1 MTSFLKG
8 KVGRSTVVEVDS
20 RDRMCDGRACGGK
33 SKRISRR
40 RMDEGMCEGGL
51 DGVERPAAHREVA
64 EEDAADAFDAR
75 HVACAPPTDA
85 EELEG
90 VVAQYDLI
98 FALTRELEDTNAAIF
113 RAEEDVVRLQLA
125 AEATSKDDDAA
136 LPTVDEEA
144 MATSQTSKDDVA
156 RRPEN
161 CEREESCSSNQMEM
175 ERVMIHPEAVEAATN
190 RREKMALRQRIMRLE
205 GRWKKEAEA
214 LDAREDVRMKLVS
227 VRDRLFQKASCAI
240 GTASSL
246 ETCSSTP
253 CDSEEAMTV
262 VGPLQRVLDEM
273 CVGLV
278 AAHEL
283 LLRCTSWMQ
292 QEEIEPADEVR
303 LEETWMEIRKQ
314 VVHHVNPLVQ
324 QLECSEPSIQG
335 HVQQFNILKNTWFT
349 YASKLANHS
358 RQISEYLELVVQDE
372 AAIESIQEQLGEK
385 AVVLDKTT
393 DQLHKLHK
401 CAREIGRQNSVKMQ
415 VVDTLKRQ
423 LSVLHE
429 SHRKKQRAVNALEG
443 GMGEILDGIEKCK
456 CLLQGFEDNNK
467 VMSGALK
474 EEEEKLQV
482 EMLRRKSLE
491 GQIVDVEQSYHHIIH
506 SIRQYEGQLQQMI
519 VQQQQAIKEIK
530 PLTSMLKDNEKKYTA
545 YLGECDSLYKQEN
558 ESFHKLCALK
568 KFLQG
573 RDTLLKQ
580 HRHLMLEQIQE
591 ETKIKFLTE
600 ELKIPMNV
608 HHWRKLER
616 NDPETYKLLQK
627 SIGLQRQLVRKTSEL
642 AEQERQFEEKES
654 RLSKLQT
661 LLASQVT
668 PDYEQEMNILLVQ
681 QEEKYKELRDL
692 TEEVQ
697 YLRTRAEE
705 SVQKIRLFIDSMIKG
720 SG

>member
-1 MTSFLKG
+1 M
-8 KVGRSTVVEVDS
+8 VRSTVVELDS
-20 RDRMCDGRACGGK
+20 RDRMCHGRACRCT

-40 RMDEGMCEGGL
+40 EMDEGVSDDGL
-51 DGVERPAAHREVA
+51 SGAERCATHRKVA
-64 EEDAADAFDAR
+64 EGDAVDACDGS

-98 FALTRELEDTNAAIF
+98 FALTKELEDTNAAIF
-113 RAEEDVVRLQLA
+113 RAEEEFIRLQLDE
-125 AEATSKDDDAA
+125 EATSTHDDAA
-136 LPTVDEEA
+136 LATVDVKA
-144 MATSQTSKDDVA
+144 MTTRQTSKDDVA
-156 RRPEN
+156 KRQEIR
-161 CEREESCSSNQMEM
+161 ERKESCASDRMEM
-175 ERVMIHPEAVEAATN
+175 ERVVIHPEAVEAATN
-190 RREKMALRQRIMRLE
+190 RREKMAIRQRIMRLE
-205 GRWKKEAEA
+205 GRWKKEAQA
-214 LDAREDVRMKLVS
+214 LDAREDVRTKLVL
-227 VRDRLFQKASCAI
+227 VRDRLFQKASCTI
-240 GTASSL
+240 GTASSMQ
-246 ETCSSTP
+246 TCSSTP
-253 CDSEEAMTV
+253 CDSEEV
-262 VGPLQRVLDEM
+262 ENIVGPLQRVLDDM
-273 CVGLV
+273 CVGLSV
-278 AAHEL
+278 AHEL
-283 LLRCTSWMQ
+283 LRRCTSWMQ
-292 QEEIEPADEVR
+292 QDEIDPADEVR
-303 LEETWMEIRKQ
+303 LQETWMEIRKQ
-314 VVHHVNPLVQ
+314 LVNHVNPLVQ

-335 HVQQFNILKNTWFT
+335 QVQQFNILKNTWST
-349 YASKLANHS
+349 YASKLANRS
-358 RQISEYLELVVQDE
+358 RQISEYQELVVQDE
-372 AAIESIQEQLGEK
+372 AAIQSIHEQLGEK

-415 VVDTLKRQ
+415 VIDTMKRQ

-456 CLLQGFEDNNK
+456 CLLQDFEDKNK

-474 EEEEKLQV
+474 EEEKKLQE
-482 EMLRRKSLE
+482 EMLHRKSLE

-519 VQQQQAIKEIK
+519 VQQQQAVKEIK
-530 PLTSMLKDNEKKYTA
+530 PLMSMLKDNEKQYTA
-545 YLGECDSLYKQEN
+545 YLQECDGLYKEEN

-591 ETKIKFLTE
+591 EMKIKFLTE
-600 ELKIPMNV
+600 ELEIPMNV

-616 NDPETYKLLQK
+616 NDPDTYKLLQK
-627 SIGLQRQLVRKTSEL
+627 SIRLQRQLVRRNSEL
-642 AEQERQFEEKES
+642 AEQERHFEEKES

-668 PDYEQEMNILLVQ
+668 PDYEQEMSILLVQ
-681 QEEKYKELRDL
+681 QEEKSRELRDL

-697 YLRTRAEE
+697 CLRTRAEE
-705 SVQKIRLFIDSMIKG
+705 SVQKIRRFIDIMIKG